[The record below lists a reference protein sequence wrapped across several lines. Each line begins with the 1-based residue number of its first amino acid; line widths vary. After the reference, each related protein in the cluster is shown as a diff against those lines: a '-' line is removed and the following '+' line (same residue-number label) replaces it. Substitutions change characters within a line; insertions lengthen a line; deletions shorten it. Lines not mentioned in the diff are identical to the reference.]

1 MKNYSIYLI
10 LALMQIVS
18 CQQKSQ
24 KVLNVEA
31 SIQQSDEL
39 KENPL
44 LMSPITSSIQPKEK
58 TMSTLYGNDV
68 AFNYAKT
75 NFNSNYPQNST
86 LYEVTWAQKPD
97 ELWFGANIPKEVLS
111 VEKITFLDKG
121 VIAYEM
127 FQGKTLKKIKMD
139 ELKENLRRDAILSQ
153 KMAVSP

>member
-10 LALMQIVS
+10 LALMLIVS

-75 NFNSNYPQNST
+75 NFNSNYPQNSA
-86 LYEVTWAQKPD
+86 LYEVTWVQKPD

-121 VIAYEM
+121 IIAYEM

>member
-10 LALMQIVS
+10 LALMLIVS

-44 LMSPITSSIQPKEK
+44 LMSPITSSIQPKKK

-121 VIAYEM
+121 VVAYEM

-139 ELKENLRRDAILSQ
+139 DLKENLRRDAILSQ

>member
-1 MKNYSIYLI
+1 M
-10 LALMQIVS
+10 ALMQIVS